1 MTNDAAAL
9 ERLLADRWSCRG
21 FLDRQVSRALIE
33 RLLTMAG
40 RTPSWCNTQPWQ
52 VIVTEGAGTD
62 NLRKTIEGDTEKFGT
77 DFDFPAGYN
86 GVYKERRRGSGWQLY
101 ESLGIERGD
110 REASTAQ
117 TLKNFEFFGAP
128 HVAILSTEADLGVY
142 GAVDCGLFVDT
153 FLLAAQSLGLGAIAQ
168 AALAVRA
175 PLLRDYFNLPENRR
189 VLCAISFGYA
199 DTDHP
204 TNTYR
209 TSRVTL
215 NEFVTWA

>member
-1 MTNDAAAL
+1 MTDDAAAL
-9 ERLLADRWSCRG
+9 ERLLTDRWSCRG
-21 FLDRQVSRALIE
+21 FLDRQVDRAVIE

-62 NLRKTIEGDTEKFGT
+62 NLRKAIEADTEKFGT
-77 DFDFPAGYN
+77 DFDFPTGYN

-101 ESLGIERGD
+101 DSLGIERGD

-175 PLLRDYFNLPENRR
+175 PMLRDYFTLPESRR

-209 TSRVTL
+209 TTRVAL
-215 NEFVTWA
+215 DEFVTWV

>member
-1 MTNDAAAL
+1 MTDDAAAL

-33 RLLTMAG
+33 RLLAMAG

-52 VIVTEGAGTD
+52 VVVTEGAGTD
-62 NLRKTIEGDTEKFGT
+62 NLRKAIGADSETFGT
-77 DFDFPAGYN
+77 DFDFPASYN

-101 ESLGIERGD
+101 DSLGIVRGD
-110 REASTAQ
+110 RDASTAQ

-128 HVAILSTEADLGVY
+128 HVAILTTEADLGVY

-175 PLLRDYFNLPENRR
+175 PMLREYFNLPENRR

-199 DTDHP
+199 DTEHP

-209 TSRVTL
+209 TSRVAL
-215 NEFVTWA
+215 DEFVTWA

>member
-1 MTNDAAAL
+1 MTDDAAAL

-52 VIVTEGAGTD
+52 VIVTERAGTD
-62 NLRKTIEGDTEKFGT
+62 DLRKAIGADTETLGT
-77 DFDFPAGYN
+77 DFDFPVGYN

-101 ESLGIERGD
+101 DSLGIVRGD
-110 REASTAQ
+110 RDASTAQ
-117 TLKNFEFFGAP
+117 MLKNFEFFGAP
-128 HVAILSTEADLGVY
+128 HVAILTTEADLGVY

-175 PLLRDYFNLPENRR
+175 PMLRDYFNLSENRR

-199 DTDHP
+199 DTEHP

-209 TSRVTL
+209 TSRVPL
-215 NEFVTWA
+215 DEFVTWA

>member
-1 MTNDAAAL
+1 MTDDAAAL
-9 ERLLADRWSCRG
+9 ERLLTDRWSCRG
-21 FLDRQVSRALIE
+21 FLDRQVDRAVIE

-62 NLRKTIEGDTEKFGT
+62 NLRKAIEADTEKFGT

-175 PLLRDYFNLPENRR
+175 PMLRDYFTLPERRR

-209 TSRVTL
+209 TSRVAL